1 MRLLVTCCIN
11 LIMWVNSLRDS
22 QCESILFFFPIFYDV
37 LILFTS
43 AFFIVVSALEEV
55 GPWKMDV
62 YIFFWMTF
70 MVPVGFGL
78 DLSFSL
84 NLTCQRNCKNEG
96 TQLFFLIPILYPSTH
111 THAHIRMHK
120 DTNVWT
126 FLSSAIYHKAH
137 QISVCAFMAVTR
149 EWVITTLWLL
159 RDFKYFKFSA
169 LPYRYWKLASHSHY
183 SPCHFSL

>member
-1 MRLLVTCCIN
+1 MWDYFIFLSYFLWCTNSFHLCILYCCFC
-11 LIMWVNSLRDS
+11 LRRS
-22 QCESILFFFPIFYDV
+22 R
-37 LILFTS
+37 T
-43 AFFIVVSALEEV
+43 LEN
-55 GPWKMDV
+55 GCI
-62 YIFFWMTF
+62 YFFWMTF